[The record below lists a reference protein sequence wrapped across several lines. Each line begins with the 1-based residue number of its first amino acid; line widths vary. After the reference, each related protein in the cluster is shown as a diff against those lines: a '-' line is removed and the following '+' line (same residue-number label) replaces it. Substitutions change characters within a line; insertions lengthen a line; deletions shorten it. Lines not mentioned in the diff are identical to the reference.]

1 MPLAMPAN
9 SENVV
14 ATLPTSS
21 ASIANAVSRM
31 PKRSRMSAANPL
43 PVTAPM
49 RVAVISTT
57 MSSTHMMG
65 MTHSVAKPNFA
76 PTVEYVEMPPAS
88 LPAMAVTMPGPM
100 AARSSHIRFG
110 FFSAVSPLVYGQG
123 VSLRLLRAVQ
133 DPWFCCRRCPS

>member
-1 MPLAMPAN
+1 MA
-9 SENVV
+9 
-14 ATLPTSS
+14 S
-21 ASIANAVSRM
+21 AVRRM

-100 AARSSHIRFG
+100 AARSSHSRFG
-110 FFSAVSPLVYGQG
+110 FFPSSRR
-123 VSLRLLRAVQ
+123 RLQTGRLPAI
-133 DPWFCCRRCPS
+133 P

>member
-100 AARSSHIRFG
+100 AARSNHIRFG
-110 FFSAVSPLVYGQG
+110 FFSIVSP
-123 VSLRLLRAVQ
+123 SPADR
-133 DPWFCCRRCPS
+133 PSACDSRES